1 MEKEGDEAT
10 GERKRIKGKHRTAS
24 DVFFVYEHQIK
35 YNFKAMNAWYTP
47 QHKRI
52 IMEFFSVS
60 TEHQIWSA
68 FEIWEKWIKETHKVE
83 MLCIAQIAQ
92 QCKKNDTEFQNFNI
106 QTKKEGKRES
116 DDNLLMLEIRFQL
129 NTSSFPLN
137 IFIFIFISFCNENKT
152 IIACLIRKNT
162 LATGQQNVSV
172 CLPRKKILS
181 QWVNKF
187 RRTKT
192 WC

>member
-1 MEKEGDEAT
+1 MWMAVNHRLKLMEPACNKKSSSQSKCFNHCWSPSPHSFKMPCTLCHTDWLTGCTLFAASRFLLYMAFQEHPENAVEIHFFRSSFLEEKELFEANKIHTFDQLVDEAT

-68 FEIWEKWIKETHKVE
+68 FEI
-83 MLCIAQIAQ
+83 
-92 QCKKNDTEFQNFNI
+92 
-106 QTKKEGKRES
+106 
-116 DDNLLMLEIRFQL
+116 
-129 NTSSFPLN
+129 
-137 IFIFIFISFCNENKT
+137 
-152 IIACLIRKNT
+152 
-162 LATGQQNVSV
+162 
-172 CLPRKKILS
+172 
-181 QWVNKF
+181 
-187 RRTKT
+187 
-192 WC
+192 